1 MKNLFSRKLEKIS
14 REIFER
20 YSEELSELIGSSH
33 GVYALYDENELYYIG
48 KASDLKR
55 RIRQHLKDR
64 HVAQWTYFSLFLT
77 NKSAYIN
84 DIESVIISVS
94 NPKGNKA
101 KPKGSA
107 DAQLKKELKTL
118 VKKRQTEEI
127 DRLLFGS
134 KKLRKKQ
141 RAKKVATQLILKNL
155 FKRRMSLYREYKGK
169 EYKATLLTS
178 GKIKYKDKLY
188 TSPSGAAQAIVH
200 SGQINGWEFWYIQ
213 NEDGNWVK
221 LSSLR

>member
-1 MKNLFSRKLEKIS
+1 MKKLFSRKLERVSK
-14 REIFER
+14 EIFVR
-20 YSEELSELIGSSH
+20 YSEELSDLVGTSN
-33 GVYALYDENELYYIG
+33 GVYALYDKNELYYVG

-64 HVAQWTYFSLFLT
+64 HLAQWTHFSLFLT
-77 NKSAYIN
+77 DKSAYIN

-101 KPKGSA
+101 KPKGNV
-107 DAQLKKELKTL
+107 DARLKKELKAL

-127 DRLLFGS
+127 NRLFGS
-134 KKLRKKQ
+134 KSRIRKKNT
-141 RAKKVATQLILKNL
+141 KKNVVAQSILKNL
-155 FKRRMSLYREYKGK
+155 FQDSRPLFKEYKGK

-178 GKIKYKDKLY
+178 GKIKYKNKLY
-188 TSPSGAAQAIVH
+188 TSPSGAAHTIVH
-200 SGQINGWEFWYIQ
+200 SGTINGWDFWYIK
-213 NEDGNWVK
+213 NENGDWVK